1 MHHCEASGLKPFPVK
16 PLSDVALSFCFLA
29 SSKTLSVLRTY
40 KLKHATATTHHAPCR
55 KLHTIPRHNHLPSIR
70 AYCCASL
77 SDLAL
82 EGLLASRQ
90 PRIAAGL
97 ERQFSLVV
105 LVYASYRDHWS
116 YLRLLLCGNSGSTFS

>member
-1 MHHCEASGLKPFPVK
+1 MHHREASDLKPSPVK
-16 PLSDVALSFCFLA
+16 PLSDVAFSFCFLA
-29 SSKTLSVLRTY
+29 SKKTLSVRRTY

-55 KLHTIPRHNHLPSIR
+55 KLHTIPRHNHLPPIR
-70 AYCCASL
+70 AYCCAPL

-82 EGLLASRQ
+82 EGLLPSRR

-105 LVYASYRDHWS
+105 LVYASYRD
-116 YLRLLLCGNSGSTFS
+116 YLSFLQLLLSGN